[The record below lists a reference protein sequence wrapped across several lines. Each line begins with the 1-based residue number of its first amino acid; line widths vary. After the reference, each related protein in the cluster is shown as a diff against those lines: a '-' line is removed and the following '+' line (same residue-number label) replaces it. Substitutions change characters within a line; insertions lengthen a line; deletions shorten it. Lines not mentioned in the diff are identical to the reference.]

1 MKVYNRK
8 GLLLGGICM
17 LLALWNL
24 VHDFGSPD
32 PNALVQV
39 RDSILSVFLLL
50 LGITS
55 FWRAFSKKA
64 TREDQIEERDE
75 RNRLIRYKSKARMLD
90 IAYGVLFVFMVCG
103 MIGFKLTANPVWFAI
118 LVLPGLFLGGFLILE
133 IFVQLYYE
141 KHE

>member
-1 MKVYNRK
+1 MDAF
-8 GLLLGGICM
+8 G
-17 LLALWNL
+17 ALESCSR
-24 VHDFGSPD
+24 FRFAGSECTGSGER
-32 PNALVQV
+32 QYFV
-39 RDSILSVFLLL
+39 RIFA
-50 LGITS
+50 

-90 IAYGVLFVFMVCG
+90 IAYGILFVFMVCG

-133 IFVQLYYE
+133 ICVQLYYE